1 MYMVSMRLYFQVLDQ
16 LLVVRLPLVV
26 ITQTFVLELF
36 NEETFAF
43 LLQILRDKFWLYVII
58 LLYIYIYTSE
68 N

>member
-1 MYMVSMRLYFQVLDQ
+1 MVSMRLYFQVLDQ

-43 LLQILRDKFWLYVII
+43 LLQIPGQIFLSE
-58 LLYIYIYTSE
+58 YIYIGSGCGRVV
-68 N
+68 